1 MKRCSTSLFISK
13 TQIKTRYHLILSKW
27 SEVAQLCPTLC
38 DPVNCSPPG
47 SSILGILQARI
58 LEWVA
63 ISFSRGTSRP
73 RDRTQVSRIA
83 GRRFNLW
90 ATRDRQGIH
99 FQKRV
104 IMSWKDTHKNFCCN
118 FLQILTVV
126 VASRK
131 LPAFYLFSSLRVVPT
146 TLLTMDIK
154 PLVICYPGNS

>member
-1 MKRCSTSLFISK
+1 MEIYIQNTHTKLPRSLSSAFS
-13 TQIKTRYHLILSKW
+13 LCVPVGS
-27 SEVAQLCPTLC
+27 VAQSRPTLC
-38 DPVNCSPPG
+38 YPVDCSLPG
-47 SSILGILQARI
+47 SSVQGILQARI

-63 ISFSRGTSRP
+63 ISFSRASSRP
-73 RDRTQVSRIA
+73 GSPALEADA
-83 GRRFNLW
+83 LNH
-90 ATRDRQGIH
+90 QG
-99 FQKRV
+99 V
-104 IMSWKDTHKNFCCN
+104 CN